1 MFCVVQ
7 ARLAEKSA
15 SPETPAPKKRR
26 KSTTSKQGRSPSA
39 AGVNL
44 LILTQS
50 VPQGGIVGKLNL
62 FIVPEIVARFGLR
75 WHSAVINPSLQN
87 LIRHA
92 IVSHNIGGYGPRYEE
107 LYEEN
112 PEAELK
118 MVQKLRASHAHTIRK
133 HRERLATTVSQ
144 FFLQTTDP
152 VINWAK
158 EKVFHIT
165 DGGPLLPDS
174 HPVMAEL
181 LEAAPNGITRLA
193 VPSFHA
199 ALLTLFGSADAVQ
212 SYLMFETAAATA
224 PGKESILLCN
234 RREACQEAVHNLIC
248 KHSCM
253 NSCMNSCMK
262 PFHS

>member
-7 ARLAEKSA
+7 AKLSKAA
-15 SPETPAPKKRR
+15 THETPAPKRRR
-26 KSTTSKQGRSPSA
+26 KSSTTPKQSRASSGA
-39 AGVNL
+39 VDL

-75 WHSAVINPSLQN
+75 WHSAVINPVLQN

-92 IVSHNIGGYGPRYEE
+92 IVSHNIGGYGPQYDD
-107 LYEEN
+107 LYDEN

-118 MVQKLRASHAHTIRK
+118 MVQKLRASHAHTVRK
-133 HRERLATTVSQ
+133 HRERLATIVSQ

-165 DGGPLLPDS
+165 DGGPLLPDT
-174 HPVMAEL
+174 HPAMVGL
-181 LEAAPNGITRLA
+181 IEAAPRGITRLA

-199 ALLTLFGSADAVQ
+199 ALLTLFGRADVVD
-212 SYLMFETAAATA
+212 SYVMFETAAATA
-224 PGKESILLCN
+224 PGKESTLLCN
-234 RREACQEAVHNLIC
+234 RRDSCQEAVHNLIC
-248 KHSCM
+248 KYSCM

>member
-1 MFCVVQ
+1 VIQ
-7 ARLAEKSA
+7 RKLNQAEKPVA
-15 SPETPAPKKRR
+15 PETPAPKRRR
-26 KSTTSKQGRSPSA
+26 KTSTPKNASSA
-39 AGVNL
+39 AGTDL
-44 LILTQS
+44 LVLTES
-50 VPQGGIVGKLNL
+50 VPKGGIVNKLNVFL
-62 FIVPEIVARFGLR
+62 VPEIIARFGLR
-75 WHSAVINPSLQN
+75 WHSAVINPMLQN
-87 LIRHA
+87 LMRNA
-92 IVSHNIGGYGPRYEE
+92 ITSHNIGGYGPRYEE

-165 DGGPLLPDS
+165 DGGPILPDS

-181 LEAAPNGITRLA
+181 LEAAPKGITRLA

-199 ALLTLFGSADAVQ
+199 ALLTLFGRADAVQ

-224 PGKESILLCN
+224 PGKESTLLCN
-234 RREACQEAVHNLIC
+234 RREACQEAVHSLIC

-253 NSCMNSCMK
+253 NSCMN
-262 PFHS
+262 

>member
-39 AGVNL
+39 DGVNL

-62 FIVPEIVARFGLR
+62 FVVPEIVARFGLR

-118 MVQKLRASHAHTIRK
+118 MIQKLRASHAHTIRK
-133 HRERLATTVSQ
+133 HCWRLATTVSQ

-181 LEAAPNGITRLA
+181 LEAAPKGITRLA

-199 ALLTLFGSADAVQ
+199 ALLTLFGRADAVD
-212 SYLMFETAAATA
+212 SYVMFETAAATA
-224 PGKESILLCN
+224 PGKESTLLCN
-234 RREACQEAVHNLIC
+234 RREACQEAVHSLIC

-253 NSCMNSCMK
+253 NSCMNV
-262 PFHS
+262 

>member
-7 ARLAEKSA
+7 AKLSKAA
-15 SPETPAPKKRR
+15 TQETPAPKRRR
-26 KSTTSKQGRSPSA
+26 KTSTTPKQSRASSGA
-39 AGVNL
+39 VDL

-75 WHSAVINPSLQN
+75 WHSAVINPVLQN

-92 IVSHNIGGYGPRYEE
+92 IVSHNIGGYGAQYED
-107 LYEEN
+107 LYDEN

-118 MVQKLRASHAHTIRK
+118 MVQKLRASHAHTVRK
-133 HRERLATTVSQ
+133 HRERLATIVSQ

-152 VINWAK
+152 VIIWAK

-165 DGGPLLPDS
+165 DGGPLLPDT
-174 HPVMAEL
+174 HPAMVGL
-181 LEAAPNGITRLA
+181 IEAAPRGITRLA

-199 ALLTLFGSADAVQ
+199 ALLTLFGRADVVD
-212 SYLMFETAAATA
+212 SYVMFETAAATA
-224 PGKESILLCN
+224 PGKESTLLCN
-234 RREACQEAVHNLIC
+234 RRDSEACQEAMHNLIC
-248 KHSCM
+248 KYSDCIHV
-253 NSCMNSCMK
+253 
-262 PFHS
+262 

>member
-1 MFCVVQ
+1 MFCVAQ
-7 ARLAEKSA
+7 ARLAEKAA

-39 AGVNL
+39 AGANL
-44 LILTQS
+44 LILTQP

-62 FIVPEIVARFGLR
+62 FVVPEIVARFGLR

-92 IVSHNIGGYGPRYEE
+92 IVSHNIGGYGAQYED
-107 LYEEN
+107 LYDEN

-118 MVQKLRASHAHTIRK
+118 MVQKLRASHAHTVRK
-133 HRERLATTVSQ
+133 HRERLATIVSQ

-181 LEAAPNGITRLA
+181 LEAAPKGITRLA

-199 ALLTLFGSADAVQ
+199 ALLTLFGRADAVD
-212 SYLMFETAAATA
+212 SYVMFETAAATA
-224 PGKESILLCN
+224 PGKESTLLCN
-234 RREACQEAVHNLIC
+234 RREACQEAVHSLIC

-253 NSCMNSCMK
+253 NSCMN
-262 PFHS
+262 